1 MMRRCAKGS
10 WFEDKTHRYFI
21 HYNGRV
27 YQDFPNGG
35 HGKFEVKLG
44 IVRNVVRF
52 FGLDEACAKKVVPGL
67 PL

>member
-1 MMRRCAKGS
+1 
-10 WFEDKTHRYFI
+10 
-21 HYNGRV
+21 
-27 YQDFPNGG
+27 
-35 HGKFEVKLG
+35 VKLG